1 MPTHLN
7 IFSFCTDGVAE
18 GGMVAEGQEGGGG
31 GGGREGGT
39 AECEGALR
47 EKRLRAISQVPTADL
62 RSAYVYGLKLLVYAA
77 LSY

>member
-1 MPTHLN
+1 
-7 IFSFCTDGVAE
+7 
-18 GGMVAEGQEGGGG
+18 MVAEGQEGGGG

-62 RSAYVYGLKLLVYAA
+62 CMYGA
-77 LSY
+77 LSYSCMRP